1 MAGRIGDIRMTEV
14 EDKCSKPK
22 GGEPTWT
29 AGDTETDSE
38 GLPTGDDGG
47 WTWTS
52 SDPESEEVTPGGD
65 AGPGGCQDERRV
77 VKRVTLRYS
86 MGPTEGDAP
95 AGGSCG
101 VCKEGFKPVPGA
113 GGQIQCLS
121 PGEIEESFQPQ
132 CQGAG
137 QASYNPDTG
146 QVRCVAVGRG
156 SPGDAFVRDAFTTGI
171 GIGIGSILNRSRRR
185 PRRPSGPA
193 ASPQQKCHRRPD
205 GKGWDCTSR

>member
-1 MAGRIGDIRMTEV
+1 M
-14 EDKCSKPK
+14 
-22 GGEPTWT
+22 
-29 AGDTETDSE
+29 
-38 GLPTGDDGG
+38 
-47 WTWTS
+47 
-52 SDPESEEVTPGGD
+52 
-65 AGPGGCQDERRV
+65 
-77 VKRVTLRYS
+77 
-86 MGPTEGDAP
+86 
-95 AGGSCG
+95 
-101 VCKEGFKPVPGA
+101 CKEGFKPVPGA

-156 SPGDAFVRDAFTTGI
+156 GGSAGDALVRDAIRG

-185 PRRPSGPA
+185 PRRPSGPT
-193 ASPQQKCHRRPD
+193 SPQQKCHRRPD